1 MAEKIQVWVENIT
14 IYMIFIT
21 LLYKLNVNRAFQPY
35 LKLITGLLM
44 IVLLLDPVLQLKK
57 VDFSKLFQQEM
68 SRFQVESVRSSKELY
83 QEKSREIILSSY
95 ETQMRQMLE
104 TELSV
109 YGLYLQN
116 MVVEFNESDTYGEI
130 ERLFLEVSYQQEY
143 LKGDEKQESDEELTK
158 IRELKLKQWLKENY
172 QVEEER
178 VEIKLKK

>member
-130 ERLFLEVSYQQEY
+130 ERLFLDVSYPQEY